1 MYYSRDADI
10 ATAMKQVID
19 KYEDRLAYHQKV
31 VAYLD
36 ILVAYLV
43 GHPTELE
50 IEVFGTNPPMVL
62 MPWQIVRLANR
73 FAKPSL
79 RYVVRWSSVYN
90 IQ

>member
-10 ATAMKQVID
+10 AAAMKQVID

-50 IEVFGTNPPMVL
+50 IDVFGTNPPMVL
-62 MPWQIVRLANR
+62 MPWQNCAPGKSICKTIFDIRCTL
-73 FAKPSL
+73 
-79 RYVVRWSSVYN
+79 VVR
-90 IQ
+90 I